1 MTIALVISTL
11 ILTTKVLR
19 CDADLIIAAKKAA
32 AIGGDLEHLYNHNHD
47 LRRICI
53 TRRSCTWILTKTLI
67 ISVIAVDQFKDNP
80 EDIYHV
86 PEYEQA
92 TNYLDKAGIDKKMQ
106 FKL

>member
-47 LRRICI
+47 LRRI
-53 TRRSCTWILTKTLI
+53 WKKTKI
-67 ISVIAVDQFKDNP
+67 MYMDFYQDIDHISSHMFKDNLHRNNADLG
-80 EDIYHV
+80 EKDF
-86 PEYEQA
+86 A
-92 TNYLDKAGIDKKMQ
+92 
-106 FKL
+106 